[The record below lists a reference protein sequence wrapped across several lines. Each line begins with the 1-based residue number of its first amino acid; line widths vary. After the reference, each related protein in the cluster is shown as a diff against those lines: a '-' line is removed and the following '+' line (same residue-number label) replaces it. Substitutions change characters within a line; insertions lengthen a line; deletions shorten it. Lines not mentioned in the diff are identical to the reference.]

1 MKRLT
6 KIAVITVLVTACAA
20 CTTQPG
26 TTGDRTKKVAEQRL
40 AAYTPIRRLAYR
52 DACGSD
58 GPLTVCVDRI
68 SISDSAVLVEARIR
82 NASPQPYL
90 QGNRSGASVLLADET
105 GMTLVGYNGEAM
117 EFQGVKEKGVH
128 FRMEGHFAGE
138 PAIFMVNDI
147 RKKGAAQAD
156 QAMSIMA
163 RLGD

>member
-1 MKRLT
+1 MVL
-6 KIAVITVLVTACAA
+6 VLVLVTACAA
-20 CTTQPG
+20 CTTPPG
-26 TTGDRTKKVAEQRL
+26 TAGERTRKVAEQRL

-82 NASPQPYL
+82 NASSQSYL
-90 QGNRSGASVLLADET
+90 QGNTGGTSVLLADDT
-105 GMTLVGYNGEAM
+105 GTMQVGYNGEAV
-117 EFQGVKEKGVH
+117 EFQGVKERVVH

-138 PAIFMVNDI
+138 PAIFTMNTI

-163 RLGD
+163 RLGE